1 MAVEVSAAVE
11 MASVAEATAWAAV
24 DSAWEAAATASAAA
38 EMALV
43 AEATAWAAV
52 DSTWEAAATA
62 SPKNNKHPL
71 LHFPACLIW

>member
-24 DSAWEAAATASAAA
+24 DSAWEAAATVSAAA

-43 AEATAWAAV
+43 AEARGADLSPRRGQPAAGAARGETQQASAPV
-52 DSTWEAAATA
+52 DMRA
-62 SPKNNKHPL
+62 
-71 LHFPACLIW
+71 